1 MKVNILRASVAMV
14 TMVTVLS
21 SCLKSV
27 DPPEPTPAKA
37 YISIMHLAP
46 TAPALD
52 VFFNDAKV
60 SNEPFNPGN
69 ITSIYNAVEKG
80 TFSIKFKKTA
90 ADSVVAEVPLAQYD
104 SLNYYTIFIH
114 NLQSGGPAYALRIK
128 DDFSQLTPSKPYYR
142 FFHAS
147 PTTAAVDL
155 YMNNA
160 KIESNRQLA
169 DNANIQSLNNF
180 IATNSGFTTIE
191 VKLAGTE
198 TVVASLNADLIDGNA
213 YTFYLRGLDGGTG
226 NNQLSLGIL
235 RAIK

>member
-1 MKVNILRASVAMV
+1 MKTNILRVSMAM
-14 TMVTVLS
+14 MAMATVLS
-21 SCLKSV
+21 SCVKSI
-27 DPPEPTPAKA
+27 DPPEPTPART

-52 VFFNDAKV
+52 VFFNEAKV
-60 SNEPFNPGN
+60 SNEPFSPGN

-80 TFSIKFKKTA
+80 AFSIRFKKTA
-90 ADSVVAEVPLAQYD
+90 TDSVVAEVPLAQYD
-104 SLNYYTIFIH
+104 SLNYYTIFVH

-128 DDFSQLTPSKPYYR
+128 DDFSQLTMAKPYYR

-147 PTTAAVDL
+147 PTVTAVDL
-155 YMNNA
+155 YMNNV

-169 DNANIQSLNNF
+169 DNANVQSLNNF
-180 IATNSGFTTIE
+180 LATNSGFNTVE

-198 TVVASLNADLIDGNA
+198 TVIASLNTDLIDGNA

-235 RAIK
+235 RAVN